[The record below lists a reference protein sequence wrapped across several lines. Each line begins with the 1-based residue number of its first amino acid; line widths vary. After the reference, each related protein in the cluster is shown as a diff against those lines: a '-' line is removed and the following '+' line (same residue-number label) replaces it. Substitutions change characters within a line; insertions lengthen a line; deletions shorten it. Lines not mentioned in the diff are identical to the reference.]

1 MASSTTGRRSVK
13 LSTWA
18 TRVRSSPSTTA
29 ATVSGCVRAT
39 ASTSGASSPVRS
51 PEDRKP
57 DHDDRTAA
65 AHRGQPGDVPRRR
78 RHPCLG
84 RRPCRCRGAP
94 RRRGEY
100 RVRRPAHIPAAGVD
114 GENACRDRH
123 PLGRSGRGS
132 LSGRRPARRGRRQY
146 PGEGCPSRRA
156 GIRASGP
163 SSTGSSSAGSPTTPA
178 RWRGSHRR
186 PHQRPEP
193 RRITHVEQGALM
205 DANPIPVKKTAVVT
219 GAGSTAGI
227 GRTVALT
234 LAEGGWH
241 VALID
246 NNAEGLTEVEKD
258 LVDSGHENVLAIP
271 TDITSTDSVAA
282 AFAAIDE
289 KLPPV
294 VALVNLAG
302 IACPVALHEVE
313 LEEFER
319 VMAVNVTGSYL
330 MLKAAA
336 ERMIPRGV
344 GRIVNTS
351 SITAFDGG
359 GTFSKGVYATAEAA
373 VIGMC
378 RGGARE
384 LGPFG
389 ITVNVVAPGPIDTQI
404 MGGKLTDERKASMSS
419 TIPLGRDL
427 LGLADA
433 AERNGRGHGRLAF
446 VGELAA
452 HDLGVDRPG
461 SQDVDGDAE
470 GTQFSR
476 TATAHAD
483 ERCLGCRIN
492 TLG

>member
-1 MASSTTGRRSVK
+1 M
-13 LSTWA
+13 
-18 TRVRSSPSTTA
+18 
-29 ATVSGCVRAT
+29 
-39 ASTSGASSPVRS
+39 
-51 PEDRKP
+51 
-57 DHDDRTAA
+57 
-65 AHRGQPGDVPRRR
+65 
-78 RHPCLG
+78 
-84 RRPCRCRGAP
+84 
-94 RRRGEY
+94 
-100 RVRRPAHIPAAGVD
+100 
-114 GENACRDRH
+114 N
-123 PLGRSGRGS
+123 
-132 LSGRRPARRGRRQY
+132 
-146 PGEGCPSRRA
+146 
-156 GIRASGP
+156 
-163 SSTGSSSAGSPTTPA
+163 
-178 RWRGSHRR
+178 
-186 PHQRPEP
+186 
-193 RRITHVEQGALM
+193 
-205 DANPIPVKKTAVVT
+205 ANPIPVKKTAVVT

-227 GRTVALT
+227 GRSVALT

-271 TDITSTDSVAA
+271 TDITSKDSVAA

-302 IACPVALHEVE
+302 IACPAALHEVE

-359 GTFSKGVYATAEAA
+359 GTFSKGVYATAKAA

-389 ITVNVVAPGPIDTQI
+389 ITVNVLAPGPIDTQI

-419 TIPLGRDL
+419 TIPLGRVGQPEEIAATVAFL
-427 LGLADA
+427 LTDGAGYI
-433 AERNGRGHGRLAF
+433 NGATI
-446 VGELAA
+446 
-452 HDLGVDRPG
+452 
-461 SQDVDGDAE
+461 QIDG
-470 GTQFSR
+470 GKYM
-476 TATAHAD
+476 H
-483 ERCLGCRIN
+483 
-492 TLG
+492 